1 MKLQKIAAIVFLMG
15 AGGMIQG
22 QAQVVISPTSGDAG
36 GGLTLLANSAG
47 AVSFAS
53 GIPSSLTIQGITF
66 TSDSSS
72 VSGSNQGNYN
82 GGFKGNS
89 LGGDANDT
97 ALASLLEGAE
107 YSANTYTSEL
117 DTSATYEFSGLTA
130 GQTYQLDVFT
140 TASDSTPR
148 NDTINVVGS
157 TDTGIFT
164 DNIPNVNAQ
173 LVEYDLTPD
182 ASGDITINWGWNG
195 DLTGGAQSNSGII
208 NALALTYSTASVPE
222 PSSVLLMSVGFCV
235 LLAVGLKRRVA

>member
-15 AGGMIQG
+15 AGAMIQG
-22 QAQVVISPTSGDAG
+22 QAQVVINPTSGDAG

-47 AVSFAS
+47 AVSFEQGA
-53 GIPSSLTIQGITF
+53 PASLTIQGITF
-66 TSDSSS
+66 TPG
-72 VSGSNQGNYN
+72 SGVTGANTGNYP
-82 GGFKGNS
+82 GSYGGNS
-89 LGGDANDT
+89 LGGDANGT
-97 ALASLLEGAE
+97 ALASLLGGAE
-107 YSANTYTSEL
+107 YSGNTYNTEL
-117 DTSATYEFSGLTA
+117 DTSATYVFSGLTA

-140 TASDSTPR
+140 TAADSTPR
-148 NDTINVVGS
+148 NDTIDVVGS

-164 DNIPNVNAQ
+164 DNIPNLNAQ

-182 ASGDITINWGWNG
+182 ASDDITINWGFNG
-195 DLTGGAQSNSGII
+195 DVTGGSQSNSGII